1 MDKNY
6 LIAALFFIATIIAGV
21 VLAYPKYQT
30 LQSSQNKVAEKEKE
44 YASQLTLIREINE
57 VTTQYKKL
65 ESELALVGDLLPQFT
80 SKSVPELFTE
90 FEKITSESGIL
101 LSGISFQSAPI
112 KVGSD
117 KSSYKSVNASIS
129 AIGSYDALRSF
140 IKTIEQNK
148 HLMDIASLRI
158 SPPSVSEDSSKEP
171 EPSQAPPDLF
181 ETATTTIQSSEPAI
195 TAMTETK
202 NEAEP
207 ESSFNFDM
215 SINVY
220 YR

>member
-6 LIAALFFIATIIAGV
+6 LIAALFFIAAIIAGV
-21 VLAYPKYQT
+21 VLTYPKYQV
-30 LQSSQNKVAEKEKE
+30 LQSSQNKVAGKEKE
-44 YASQLTLIREINE
+44 YASQLNLIREISE

-65 ESELALVGDLLPQFT
+65 ESELALVSDLLPQFT

-101 LSGISFQSAPI
+101 LSSISFQSAPT

-129 AIGSYDALRSF
+129 AIGSYDALRSLVR
-140 IKTIEQNK
+140 TIEQNK
-148 HLMDIASLRI
+148 HLMDIASLSI
-158 SPPSVSEDSSKEP
+158 SPPSVSEDSPKEP
-171 EPSQAPPDLF
+171 ESPQVLPDLF
-181 ETATTTIQSSEPAI
+181 ETATTTIENA
-195 TAMTETK
+195 ETK
-202 NEAEP
+202 TKTEP
-207 ESSFNFDM
+207 ESSFNFGM

>member
-6 LIAALFFIATIIAGV
+6 LIAALFFIAAIIAGV
-21 VLAYPKYQT
+21 VLAYPKYQA

-44 YASQLTLIREINE
+44 YANQLTLIREISE

-65 ESELALVGDLLPQFT
+65 ESELALVSDLLPQFT

-101 LSGISFQSAPI
+101 LSGISFQSAPT

-117 KSSYKSVNASIS
+117 KSNYKSVNASIS

-140 IKTIEQNK
+140 VRTIEQNK
-148 HLMDIASLRI
+148 HLMDIASLSI
-158 SPPSVSEDSSKEP
+158 SPPSISEDSPKEP
-171 EPSQAPPDLF
+171 ESPPILPDLF
-181 ETATTTIQSSEPAI
+181 ETATTTLQSSGPSAI
-195 TAMTETK
+195 TKTEI
-202 NEAEP
+202 ES
-207 ESSFNFDM
+207 ESSFNFGM

>member
-1 MDKNY
+1 M
-6 LIAALFFIATIIAGV
+6 T
-21 VLAYPKYQT
+21 YPKYQV
-30 LQSSQNKVAEKEKE
+30 LQSSQNKWREKKE
-44 YASQLTLIREINE
+44 YASQLNLIREISE

-65 ESELALVGDLLPQFT
+65 ESELALVSDLLPQFT

-101 LSGISFQSAPI
+101 LSSISFQSAPT

-129 AIGSYDALRSF
+129 AIGSYDALRSLVR
-140 IKTIEQNK
+140 TIEQNK
-148 HLMDIASLRI
+148 HLMDIASLSI
-158 SPPSVSEDSSKEP
+158 SPPSVSEDSPKEP
-171 EPSQAPPDLF
+171 ESPQVLPDLF
-181 ETATTTIQSSEPAI
+181 ETATTTIENA
-195 TAMTETK
+195 ETK
-202 NEAEP
+202 TKTEP
-207 ESSFNFDM
+207 ESSFNFGM